1 MESAEDRD
9 LAPKGHTPPPPPPPR
24 QGLKSRGRCQVP
36 LGETLTLRHLFWDAI
51 PSPIVVL
58 QDAQLLPVEEF
69 LCLRQVRF

>member
-1 MESAEDRD
+1 MESAEGRD
-9 LAPKGHTPPPPPPPR
+9 LAPKGHTPPPPPR

-36 LGETLTLRHLFWDAI
+36 LGETLTLRHLFRDAT